1 MKRRAFTIIELLVV
15 ISIIAL
21 LVSLLLPA
29 LSKARDAAQMSSCQS
44 RLKQQALASNL
55 YAADWKDYLPN
66 YTQTSTGE
74 GGTGE
79 FAYWAG
85 RVFTYLNLNR
95 TVYRCPSYYALPGRN
110 HYLSG
115 VNDTVQGISANLSVV
130 GHNTTISLDYGLLYL
145 GTSHV
150 RDTGGT
156 TGDPRYLRLGSLDI
170 TPSPFNSGPYGWN
183 ESKFP
188 LLAEARHYWNRT
200 FVLSHRYA
208 STSSNYTSLNNG
220 YSAAI
225 NGNPPS
231 TPYYTSYMAT
241 TLHNRGSNVPFADGH
256 VSHYT
261 VEQAMGTPVADRPF

>member
-29 LSKARDAAQMSSCQS
+29 LSKARDAAQTASCQS

-66 YTQTSTGE
+66 YTETSVGE

-79 FAYWAG
+79 FAHWAG
-85 RVFTYLNLNR
+85 RVFSYLNLNR

-130 GHNTTISLDYGLLYL
+130 GHNTTISLDYGNLYL
-145 GTSHV
+145 GTGHV

-156 TGDPRYLRLGSLDI
+156 TGDPRYPRLGSLNI
-170 TPSPFNSGPYGWN
+170 TPSPFNNGPFGWN
-183 ESKFP
+183 ESKYP
-188 LLAEARHYWNRT
+188 LIVEARHYWNRT
-200 FVLSHRYA
+200 FVVSHRYA
-208 STSSNYTSLNNG
+208 TGGGIDTSLNTG
-220 YSAAI
+220 YAAAMSGVAPP
-225 NGNPPS
+225 GNF
-231 TPYYTSYMAT
+231 TTYMAS

-261 VEQAMGTPVADRPF
+261 VEQFMSTPASSRPF